1 MRCWCGYCFGAKC
14 RLRQGIATASRNPIV
29 SCLIYIPT
37 GFTFQVP
44 AYPGCPGKEA
54 ITHTHT
60 HTHLTALFPGL
71 PGRAGTR
78 KVKPIWILLKQ
89 ETVSG
94 SGISWGHMQV
104 CTLLQT
110 DNQAST
116 PPVSF
121 LQAGCPS
128 CRPTND
134 IKALKAQKSPLNGCN
149 SSSSSTSMFYC
160 CCLSYLVSNIMMFT
174 TVPVGMATFT
184 QQCFVSVNITCLG

>member
-1 MRCWCGYCFGAKC
+1 MVIVLELSADWGKGLLLHPKTPLSHASFIS
-14 RLRQGIATASRNPIV
+14 RLVLPFRYRLT
-29 SCLIYIPT
+29 
-37 GFTFQVP
+37 QVVLEKRP
-44 AYPGCPGKEA
+44 L
-54 ITHTHT
+54 HT
-60 HTHLTALFPGL
+60 HTHLTAL

-104 CTLLQT
+104 CTLLLT

-174 TVPVGMATFT
+174 TVSVGMATFT